1 MPGRIKTV
9 SHEFEFDKSRTLIVS
24 EKPCGVGNNCIAYKC
39 TVLFNEED
47 SESDEKKNC
56 KKDGESDKKKDGI
69 PGILREFAPSD
80 YNVSKL
86 SGYEN
91 EMYRYLPSDSTFKKR
106 FDDYVDRI
114 KKIRDELNKI
124 IGEDPNISWYYEN
137 SGIFNPSQNSIV
149 EFNETEH
156 KYRALFLSSYIGD
169 DSGKSMENLDMP
181 SRLESII
188 ILCSVVE
195 KFHKHNLL
203 LADLKPSNYIYA
215 SDGTTSQLK
224 IIDIDATVQLDKNG
238 NIEENQIAT
247 GTPFYSFQKLFRDD
261 SSEEYMDLY
270 KYGVA
275 KKADIYSL
283 GAILLNAV
291 TIKFFDELAND
302 NKWFSIRH
310 FNAADGLNSEVFAKL
325 QKAEED
331 ITIGFWNKFLQII
344 KNTVIYD
351 DLKIEYNTAE
361 ELKQDIIALKEI
373 YENKGVHPEVMLNN
387 AIKDVQNKEKFSA
400 DNFDPDLFTEVEVV
414 E

>member
-9 SHEFEFDKSRTLIVS
+9 SHEFKFDKSRTLIVS
-24 EKPCGVGNNCIAYKC
+24 EKPCGVGSNCIAYKC

-47 SESDEKKNC
+47 
-56 KKDGESDKKKDGI
+56 GESDKKKDGESNKHGI
-69 PGILREFAPSD
+69 PGVLREFAPSD

-86 SGYEN
+86 PGYEN
-91 EMYRYLPSDSTFKKR
+91 EMYRYLPSDSNFKKR
-106 FDDYVDRI
+106 FDDYIDRI

-124 IGEDPNISWYYEN
+124 KGEDPNISWYYEN

-169 DSGKSMENLDMP
+169 DSGKSMENLDMS

-203 LADLKPSNYIYA
+203 LADLKPSNYIYV

-224 IIDIDATVQLDKNG
+224 IIDIDATVQLDENG
-238 NIEENQIAT
+238 NIEENQIVT
-247 GTPFYSFQKLFRDD
+247 GTPFYSFQKLIPRL
-261 SSEEYMDLY
+261 SAKYREYIDPFMNQD
-270 KYGVA
+270 GVA

-302 NKWFSIRH
+302 NKWFIIRYIDVA
-310 FNAADGLNSEVFAKL
+310 NDLNSEVFAKL
-325 QKAEED
+325 QKVEKD

-344 KNTVIYD
+344 KNTVIDD

-414 E
+414 